1 MANETIRFT
10 LWDHDDI
17 NGMPVHEK
25 TFDVFEGALG
35 LGNGIMLASGEAKAY
50 RDGYFA
56 AMGWDM
62 DEETSVPEGG
72 YRGDVSVGM
81 GERLDWSITLDR

>member
-1 MANETIRFT
+1 MRIIRFT
-10 LWDHDDI
+10 VWDHDDI

-25 TFDVFEGALG
+25 TFNVFEGALG
-35 LGNGIMLASGEAKAY
+35 MGDALMVASQEAKSY

-56 AMGWDM
+56 GQGWDM
-62 DEETSVPEGG
+62 DEQSTIVPEGG

-81 GERLDWSITLDR
+81 GERLDWSIVLDD